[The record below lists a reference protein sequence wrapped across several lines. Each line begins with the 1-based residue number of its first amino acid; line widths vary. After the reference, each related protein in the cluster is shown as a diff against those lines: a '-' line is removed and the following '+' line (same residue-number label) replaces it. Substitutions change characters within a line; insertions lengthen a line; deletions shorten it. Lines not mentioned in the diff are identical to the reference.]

1 MKLLLAADGSTYTKK
16 ALAWLM
22 VNQEFC
28 KDKDELVVVHVQPAL
43 PPRARAAVGS
53 QIVKDYY
60 SEESAK
66 VLSPVERFLRR
77 HDLSFKTLT
86 LVGAPAQEILLAA
99 TREKAQLIVMGTH
112 GRGFLG
118 RAVMG
123 SVAQNV
129 VSGATV
135 PVLLVK

>member
-1 MKLLLAADGSTYTKK
+1 M
-16 ALAWLM
+16 
-22 VNQEFC
+22 
-28 KDKDELVVVHVQPAL
+28 HVQPAL

-86 LVGAPAQEILLAA
+86 LVGSPAQEILLAA